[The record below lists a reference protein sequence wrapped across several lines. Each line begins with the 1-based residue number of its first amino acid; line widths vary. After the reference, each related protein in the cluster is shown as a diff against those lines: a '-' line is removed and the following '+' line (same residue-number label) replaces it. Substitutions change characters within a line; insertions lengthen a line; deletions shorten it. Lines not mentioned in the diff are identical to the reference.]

1 MIMDSFMLI
10 CIGMAVIGIVIVA
23 AHFLFN
29 GKDGRKLYDWII
41 KNGVRTEATIKQI
54 TTTSDGLLT
63 PVVRFVVKWGF
74 EDKAILFYCNK
85 NGFTP
90 EEYPEMLG
98 EGKTVNII
106 YHPNDF
112 DSLFIDMG
120 DGTYFGQCRPQMR
133 MPGFG
138 IGLVIM
144 APVLYFALVGSM

>member
-1 MIMDSFMLI
+1 MDSFMLI
-10 CIGMAVIGIVIVA
+10 CIGMAVIGIVIIA

-85 NGFTP
+85 NGRISRNA
-90 EEYPEMLG
+90 G
-98 EGKTVNII
+98 GGKNSQ
-106 YHPNDF
+106 YRL
-112 DSLFIDMG
+112 S
-120 DGTYFGQCRPQMR
+120 PQ
-133 MPGFG
+133 
-138 IGLVIM
+138 
-144 APVLYFALVGSM
+144 